1 MKTSRKIILSL
12 LALLALAFIAGMFN
26 VDPLMGIG
34 GLTIAFPAIIA
45 GIKTSQDL
53 SDEKRSLWDKAQSI
67 VAKVKEEKRD
77 RTAEET
83 TEYDGYL
90 ARMKE
95 LDKEIQRAKDHENYV
110 AEMAGVSHSKQEQNK
125 REAREASEGFNLL
138 KAIRSQLPNQ
148 KKLEGKELEMHQEA
162 IKEARALGLQ
172 IEGVGIPSIIMLGEK
187 RDHTATGGSSGSEG
201 GVLVP
206 TLINGFID
214 PLKAKMVLAQLGAQ
228 FLTGLS
234 GNIDIPVGAA
244 TTVAWEGEVDAN
256 AETSMVFSKKTLSPN
271 RLGAYADFSKQL
283 LFQGGAAAQNY
294 VQNDILARIALA
306 VELAAINGT
315 TPEGILQTS
324 GIGSVVGGTNG
335 AAPTWGNIV
344 DLEREVAIDN
354 ADYGS
359 LGYLTNPKVKA
370 KLRQTL
376 LDTGS
381 GLFVWG
387 QNDNSLGGYKALTT
401 TQVPST
407 LDKGTST
414 GVCSAIIFG
423 NFNDLLIAQWGGMDI
438 VVDPYTQATNS
449 MVRLVVNSWWDVL
462 VKRAESFAAMKDA
475 LTT

>member
-12 LALLALAFIAGMFN
+12 LSLLALAFIAGIFN
-26 VDPLMGIG
+26 IEPLLGIG
-34 GLTIAFPAIIA
+34 GITMAIAPIVA
-45 GIKTSQDL
+45 GIKTSQQL
-53 SDEKRSLWDKAQSI
+53 MDEKRDIWDKAQAI

-77 RTAEET
+77 RTPEET
-83 TEYDGYL
+83 TDYDGYL

-95 LDKEIQRAKDHENYV
+95 LDKEIQRAKDHENFV
-110 AEMAGVSHSKQEQNK
+110 AQMAGVHHSKQEQDK
-125 REAREASEGFNLL
+125 KEAREAAEGFNLL

-148 KKLEGKELEMHQEA
+148 KLEGKELEMHQEA
-162 IKEARALGLQ
+162 VRESRALGVQ

-187 RDHTATGGSSGSEG
+187 RAHTATGGSSGSEG

-206 TLINGFID
+206 TLIQGFIE

-244 TTVAWEGEVDAN
+244 TTVAWEGEIDAN
-256 AETSMVFSKKTLSPN
+256 AETSMAFTKKTLSPN

-315 TPEGILQTS
+315 SPEGILQTS
-324 GIGSVVGGTNG
+324 GIGAVVGGTNG
-335 AAPTWGNIV
+335 AAPTWGNII
-344 DLEREVAIDN
+344 DLEREIAIDN

-370 KLRQTL
+370 KLKQTA
-376 LDTGS
+376 LDAGS
-381 GLFVWG
+381 GLYVWPQSENG
-387 QNDNSLGGYKALTT
+387 LNGYKALTT

-407 LDKGTST
+407 LDKGTAT

-423 NFNDLLIAQWGGMDI
+423 NFADLMIAQWGGMDI